1 MNFIYSIWE
10 RCPDRTICRI
20 QSFGLSVP
28 KRRFSKG
35 PSSPAWPF
43 ENRRT
48 FHARPKARSKSAT
61 RRPRLKFQIKVS
73 QVVTQKAAD
82 GHANFPKIPDGTA
95 GYMEFQQPKASPRL
109 LATFDITPNHSS
121 CGCHCHLAC
130 SLLVLVLLAT
140 TPSRPS

>member
-10 RCPDRTICRI
+10 RCQDRTICTT

-48 FHARPKARSKSAT
+48 FPARPKTRSKSAT
-61 RRPRLKFQIKVS
+61 RRPGIKFQIKVS

-82 GHANFPKIPDGTA
+82 GHANFSKIPDGTV
-95 GYMEFQQPKASPRL
+95 GYMEFPRPKASLRP
-109 LATFDITPNHSS
+109 LANFDITPNCSS

-130 SLLVLVLLAT
+130 SLRVLVLLAT